1 MGVNIGYL
9 ARKSGISIAAI
20 RYYESLGLLSG
31 IDRKANGHREFTAEN
46 FNTLTLIKSL
56 REAGMTLKEVQG
68 FVGVQQNPLAPCDE
82 LAVLAAQKAMLIHR
96 KITALRQAEERL
108 KAFSLACN
116 AACTQIPASNCRQV
130 SLLNS

>member
-1 MGVNIGYL
+1 MGIGKL
-9 ARKSGISIAAI
+9 ALKSGISIAAI

-46 FNTLTLIKSL
+46 LDTLTLIKSL
-56 REAGMTLKEVQG
+56 REAGMTLKEVQD
-68 FVGVQQNPLAPCDE
+68 FVGVKQNSAAPCNE
-82 LAVLAAQKAMLIHR
+82 LAVLAAQKAVLIRR
-96 KITALRQAEERL
+96 KIIALRQAAERL

-116 AACTQIPASNCRQV
+116 AVCDQFPASNCLQV